1 MARQFDSGVTSYTVA
16 QCELTVYF
24 PEDETKC
31 QWCPLIRHNDGL
43 NRDRCGLT
51 DEIIVSREI
60 RGRKC
65 PLTIINKVKTEDL
78 EE

>member
-1 MARQFDSGVTSYTVA
+1 MARQFDSGVMNYTVA

-24 PEDETKC
+24 PEEEVKC

-65 PLTIINKVKTEDL
+65 PLTIINKVKSEDI
-78 EE
+78 EG

>member
-1 MARQFDSGVTSYTVA
+1 MARQFDNGVTSYTVA